1 MKIPRMSHVILVW
14 WLILSV
20 AAPTWVCAQ
29 EASQQT
35 GAAPLFKPEQLE
47 QIVAPIALYPD
58 DLLAQI
64 FMASTY
70 PLEIV
75 QAARWVKANP
85 SLKGDQLTKA
95 LEQQS
100 WDPSVKSLVN
110 FPDVLAMM
118 NDKLDWTQ
126 ELGDAVLAQQKDLM
140 AAVQRLRQKA
150 QAAGNLKTT
159 NEQKVIVEQQTQTIV
174 IQPAN
179 PQVVYVP
186 TYNPTVV
193 YGVWAYPAYPPPP
206 VYAYPYGAMAFS
218 FAAGVAVGA
227 AWGYAGGSCDWG
239 HGDVNMN
246 VYKNANINNNINR
259 SNYQNKV
266 TSGQGGRG
274 EWKHNPESRKGV
286 AYRDQGTAKKFGQQ
300 PRVSN
305 DMRQNYGG
313 RDGAAGGRGQGAGG
327 GRDQGIGGGRDQ
339 GPGGGRGQGP
349 GGGRDQGIGGGRDQ
363 GAGGGRGQGAGGP
376 QASQQPR
383 SPGGADRG
391 GAGASRGEAAQQRG
405 GGSAFSGSD
414 RGSEAR
420 QASNRGN
427 QSLSSGRGGGSG
439 GGFSGQSRGGRRR
452 WRTLAVAEVGA
463 EEVDAD
469 EQHIRSIP
477 FADGGETDVATH
489 GK

>member
-14 WLILSV
+14 WLILSM

-327 GRDQGIGGGRDQ
+327 GRDQGPGGGRDQ
-339 GPGGGRGQGP
+339 GI

-405 GGSAFSGSD
+405 GNSAFSGSD
-414 RGSEAR
+414 RGGEAR

-427 QSLSSGRGGGSG
+427 QSLSSGGRSSGGGASGATRGGGGGGRSG
-439 GGFSGQSRGGRRR
+439 GGGRGGGGGRR
-452 WRTLAVAEVGA
+452 
-463 EEVDAD
+463 
-469 EQHIRSIP
+469 
-477 FADGGETDVATH
+477 
-489 GK
+489 

>member
-1 MKIPRMSHVILVW
+1 MKMPRISHAILVW
-14 WLILSV
+14 WLILWV
-20 AAPTWVCAQ
+20 AAPTCGFAQ
-29 EASQQT
+29 QANQQT
-35 GAAPLFKPEQLE
+35 GSAPLFKPEQLE

-95 LEQQS
+95 LEQQT

-126 ELGDAVLAQQKDLM
+126 QLGDAVLAQQKDVM

-159 NEQKVIVEQQTQTIV
+159 KEQKVIVEQQTQYIV

-179 PQVVYVP
+179 PEVIYVP

-227 AWGYAGGSCDWG
+227 AWGYAGGSCNWG
-239 HGDVNMN
+239 HGDVDMN
-246 VYKNANINNNINR
+246 VYKNANINNNIDR
-259 SNYQNKV
+259 SKYQNKV
-266 TSGQGGRG
+266 TGGERGQGQ
-274 EWKHNPESRKGV
+274 WKHNPESRRGV
-286 AYRDQGTAKKFGQQ
+286 AYRDQGTANKFGQQ

-305 DMRQNYGG
+305 DMRRDYGG
-313 RDGAAGGRGQGAGG
+313 RDGAGA
-327 GRDQGIGGGRDQ
+327 
-339 GPGGGRGQGP
+339 GRGQGP
-349 GGGRDQGIGGGRDQ
+349 GGGRDQGIGGGR
-363 GAGGGRGQGAGGP
+363 GQGPGGP
-376 QASQQPR
+376 QTSQQPAR
-383 SPGGADRG
+383 AGQGRG
-391 GAGASRGEAAQQRG
+391 EMGASRGQASQRADN
-405 GGSAFSGSD
+405 SAFGGYNRGSD
-414 RGSEAR
+414 TR

-427 QSLSSGRGGGSG
+427 QSLASGGGRGGGSSG
-439 GGFSGQSRGGRRR
+439 LGGQSRGGSGGG
-452 WRTLAVAEVGA
+452 LGGGG
-463 EEVDAD
+463 
-469 EQHIRSIP
+469 RS
-477 FADGGETDVATH
+477 GG
-489 GK
+489 GGGRGGGRGR

>member
-1 MKIPRMSHVILVW
+1 MKISRMSYIILVW

-35 GAAPLFKPEQLE
+35 GAAPLFKQEQLE

-286 AYRDQGTAKKFGQQ
+286 AYRDQGTANKFGQQ

-305 DMRQNYGG
+305 DMRRDYGG
-313 RDGAAGGRGQGAGG
+313 RDSAGGGRGQGAGG
-327 GRDQGIGGGRDQ
+327 GRDQGIGGGREAR
-339 GPGGGRGQGP
+339 GRLGGGRGQGA
-349 GGGRDQGIGGGRDQ
+349 GGGRDQGI
-363 GAGGGRGQGAGGP
+363 GGP

-383 SPGGADRG
+383 SPGGDRG
-391 GAGASRGEAAQQRG
+391 GAGGSRGQAVQQPSGPDRGGAGGSRGQAAQQRG

-414 RGSEAR
+414 RGGEAR
-420 QASNRGN
+420 QASSRGN
-427 QSLSSGRGGGSG
+427 QSLSSGRGGGAGRSG
-439 GGFSGQSRGGRRR
+439 GGGGGG
-452 WRTLAVAEVGA
+452 LAVVEAAPVAEDA
-463 EEVDAD
+463 EVDAD
-469 EQHIRSIP
+469 E
-477 FADGGETDVATH
+477 
-489 GK
+489 

>member
-1 MKIPRMSHVILVW
+1 MNMPRISHAILVW

-20 AAPTWVCAQ
+20 AAPTCVFAQ
-29 EASQQT
+29 QAAQQT
-35 GAAPLFKPEQLE
+35 SGAPLFKPEQLE

-85 SLKGDQLTKA
+85 NLKGDQLTKA
-95 LEQQS
+95 LEAQN

-126 ELGDAVLAQQKDLM
+126 QLGDAVLAQQKDVM
-140 AAVQRLRQKA
+140 AAVQRLREKA

-179 PQVVYVP
+179 PQVIYVP

-206 VYAYPYGAMAFS
+206 VYAYPPGAMAFS

-227 AWGYAGGSCDWG
+227 AWGYAWGGCNWHG
-239 HGDVNMN
+239 GDVNVN
-246 VYKNANINNNINR
+246 VYKNANINNSINR
-259 SNYQNKV
+259 NNYANKV
-266 TSGQGGRG
+266 TTGQGGRG

-286 AYRDQGTAKKFGQQ
+286 AYRDQGTANKFGQQ
-300 PRVSN
+300 PRASN
-305 DMRQNYGG
+305 DMRRDYGG
-313 RDGAAGGRGQGAGG
+313 RDSAGG
-327 GRDQGIGGGRDQ
+327 GREQGL
-339 GPGGGRGQGP
+339 
-349 GGGRDQGIGGGRDQ
+349 
-363 GAGGGRGQGAGGP
+363 GGP

-383 SPGGADRG
+383 NLGGGDRGAQASQQPRNLGGGDRG
-391 GAGASRGEAAQQRG
+391 GAGASRGQAGQGRDSAFNGSGRG
-405 GGSAFSGSD
+405 GDAK
-414 RGSEAR
+414 

-427 QSLSSGRGGGSG
+427 QSLASDRGRGGGSSGLGGQSRGGGSG
-439 GGFSGQSRGGRRR
+439 GLGGGAGGRSGGGGGRGGGRGR
-452 WRTLAVAEVGA
+452 
-463 EEVDAD
+463 
-469 EQHIRSIP
+469 
-477 FADGGETDVATH
+477 
-489 GK
+489 

>member
-1 MKIPRMSHVILVW
+1 MKMPKISHAILVW
-14 WLILSV
+14 WLVLWM
-20 AAPTWVCAQ
+20 AAPTCGFAQ
-29 EASQQT
+29 ETAQQP
-35 GAAPLFKPEQLE
+35 GGAPLFKPEQLE

-85 SLKGDQLTKA
+85 NLKGDQLTA
-95 LEQQS
+95 GLEKQN

-110 FPDVLAMM
+110 FPDVLNMM

-126 ELGDAVLAQQKDLM
+126 QLGDAVLAQQKDLM

-150 QAAGNLKTT
+150 QVAGNLKTT
-159 NEQKVIVEQQTQTIV
+159 NEQKVIVEPQTQYIV

-179 PQVVYVP
+179 PQVIYVP

-227 AWGYAGGSCDWG
+227 AWGYAGGSCNWG

-266 TSGQGGRG
+266 TTGQGGQG
-274 EWKHNPESRKGV
+274 QWKHNPESRKGV

-300 PRVSN
+300 PRASN
-305 DMRQNYGG
+305 DMRRDYGG
-313 RDGAAGGRGQGAGG
+313 RDGAGGGRGQGAGG
-327 GRDQGIGGGRDQ
+327 GRDQGIGGGR
-339 GPGGGRGQGP
+339 GQGT
-349 GGGRDQGIGGGRDQ
+349 
-363 GAGGGRGQGAGGP
+363 GGP

-383 SPGGADRG
+383 NLGGGDRG
-391 GAGASRGEAAQQRG
+391 GAGASRGQAAQQRG
-405 GGSAFSGSD
+405 NNSAFGGD
-414 RGSEAR
+414 NRGSEAR

-427 QSLSSGRGGGSG
+427 QSLGSGRQSGGSSGLGGQSRGGSG
-439 GGFSGQSRGGRRR
+439 GGLGGGGRGG
-452 WRTLAVAEVGA
+452 GGGG
-463 EEVDAD
+463 
-469 EQHIRSIP
+469 RS
-477 FADGGETDVATH
+477 GG
-489 GK
+489 GGGRGGGRGR